1 MVLEQEIGKA
11 IKRFRK
17 NQNLTQEQL
26 SKFTQ
31 HDRTYIGAVERGE
44 KAASLR
50 TLLNIS
56 KGLGIPLIDLLK
68 EVEYDGISEVK
79 RPPRVR
85 EKITQ
90 TKVKKEI
97 KKPLLHKFH
106 LSSSKDGLGKKEMG
120 KQEE

>member
-11 IKRFRK
+11 IKRLRK
-17 NQNLTQEQL
+17 SQKLTQEQF

-31 HDRTYIGAVERGE
+31 HDRTYIGAIERGE

-68 EVEYDGISEVK
+68 EVNYNGISEVK
-79 RPPRVR
+79 RQPR
-85 EKITQ
+85 IH
-90 TKVKKEI
+90 KKNSPNTDVLEV
-97 KKPLLHKFH
+97 
-106 LSSSKDGLGKKEMG
+106 
-120 KQEE
+120 

>member
-97 KKPLLHKFH
+97 KKSP
-106 LSSSKDGLGKKEMG
+106 
-120 KQEE
+120 